1 MGAFLLV
8 SALLVSAL
16 PERIILARIQTN
28 LILASSNRE
37 GAMLNAL
44 ISVGGGLVGALI
56 VSTVWLLGASL
67 LETLSRAKRKMVDLH
82 DPAFHPGSAS
92 N

>member
-1 MGAFLLV
+1 
-8 SALLVSAL
+8 
-16 PERIILARIQTN
+16 
-28 LILASSNRE
+28 
-37 GAMLNAL
+37 MLNAL